1 MLYHIRYII
10 AIIVML
16 LCSFLASAQMNPKY
30 KFEEALK
37 LIQDNYVDEVNDERL
52 VDSSIKA
59 MLSDLDPHSQY
70 VGREE
75 AEERRQMMSGSFAG
89 IGVQFLKSK
98 DSTYV
103 VDVNPDGPAVRA
115 GLKVGD
121 LILAIDGASTSR
133 KEIKNQDIMRMI
145 RGEKG
150 VPVVLTVKHPGM
162 DAQREITIVR
172 ENILNKSVLASYMV
186 DKEIGYISLSIFTES
201 TRTEVDEA
209 LKKLIGKG
217 MKKLI
222 FDLQSNGG
230 GNVQSAIGV
239 ADEFLPKE
247 KLVFYSVTNTG
258 VKDHYFTGGY
268 GRFYDGPMVVL
279 IDESTASSSEIVTGA
294 LQDWDRAVIVG
305 RRSFG
310 KGLMQKSFEMTD
322 GSILMLTGA
331 RYYTPTG
338 RSIQKPYNKGK
349 QDYFKDFERRM
360 ASKELMD
367 ESVISVADSLKYKT
381 LTNGRIVY
389 GGGGI
394 IPDKFVPIDT
404 VYYSGW
410 MTKLM
415 NSGLINDLCFGY
427 LKTRRV
433 SILKDYP
440 DFNKFKNEYVI
451 SDEWIN
457 VLTQSAAR
465 NKIQMPATISEN
477 TARDLKIEIKAQMA
491 ALLYTGDNYMIP
503 IRNESNQSYLEA
515 IKILKDKKEYT
526 RLLKIGNNHNK

>member
-186 DKEIGYISLSIFTES
+186 DKEIGYMTLSIFTES
-201 TRTEVDEA
+201 TRTEVDEVF
-209 LKKLIGKG
+209 KKLIVNG
-217 MKKLI
+217 M
-222 FDLQSNGG
+222 
-230 GNVQSAIGV
+230 
-239 ADEFLPKE
+239 
-247 KLVFYSVTNTG
+247 
-258 VKDHYFTGGY
+258 
-268 GRFYDGPMVVL
+268 
-279 IDESTASSSEIVTGA
+279 
-294 LQDWDRAVIVG
+294 
-305 RRSFG
+305 
-310 KGLMQKSFEMTD
+310 
-322 GSILMLTGA
+322 
-331 RYYTPTG
+331 
-338 RSIQKPYNKGK
+338 
-349 QDYFKDFERRM
+349 
-360 ASKELMD
+360 
-367 ESVISVADSLKYKT
+367 
-381 LTNGRIVY
+381 
-389 GGGGI
+389 
-394 IPDKFVPIDT
+394 
-404 VYYSGW
+404 
-410 MTKLM
+410 
-415 NSGLINDLCFGY
+415 
-427 LKTRRV
+427 
-433 SILKDYP
+433 
-440 DFNKFKNEYVI
+440 
-451 SDEWIN
+451 
-457 VLTQSAAR
+457 
-465 NKIQMPATISEN
+465 
-477 TARDLKIEIKAQMA
+477 
-491 ALLYTGDNYMIP
+491 
-503 IRNESNQSYLEA
+503 
-515 IKILKDKKEYT
+515 
-526 RLLKIGNNHNK
+526 